1 MMHLVDR
8 PSAAVL
14 VGLALGG
21 ALGGAAQAPETE
33 TIGSHAA
40 GRMTGA
46 EIYRAACTGCHGPD
60 GSGTPRT
67 TVGFATP
74 LPDFSD
80 CNFATRE
87 NDADWTA
94 IIRDGGPVRGFTRF
108 MPAFRDALTAEE
120 IRGVIHYLRGFCR
133 SSAWPL
139 GGFNLPR
146 ALMTEKAFP
155 EDEAVLTTTVN
166 TSGPGSVS
174 SELVYERR
182 FGPRDQLEVDVPF
195 AFAQRAAGGSWTWSL
210 GDIALGPKHTFV
222 HSLASGTILSGL
234 GQIALPT
241 GDTAKGTGAGTTA
254 FELSAL
260 LGQLLPA
267 RSYFQLQGGVVLMA
281 DRARAPHQAFW
292 RGALG
297 TTVPFGSIS
306 RIWSPMVEVVGTRD
320 LVSGASAAWDVVPQ
334 FQLSLS
340 ARQHVRANVGV
351 SVPLTETDSRHP
363 QLLAYL
369 LWDWFDGGF
378 LEGWK
383 GWCPGCQH

>member
-1 MMHLVDR
+1 MPLVNGR
-8 PSAAVL
+8 SAAV
-14 VGLALGG
+14 VAGLALAG
-21 ALGGAAQAPETE
+21 ALSGAAQALPT
-33 TIGSHAA
+33 GAA
-40 GRMTGA
+40 GSPAAVRMSGA
-46 EIYRAACTGCHGPD
+46 DIYRSGCSGCHGPD
-60 GSGTPRT
+60 GSGAPRT

-74 LPDFSD
+74 PPDFTD

-94 IIRDGGPVRGFTRF
+94 IIQDGGPVRGFTRF
-108 MPAFRDALTAEE
+108 MPAFRDALTPDE
-120 IRGVIHYLRGFCR
+120 IRSVIQYIRGFCR
-133 SSAWPL
+133 SRGWPL
-139 GGFNLPR
+139 GVFNLPR
-146 ALMTEKAFP
+146 PLMTEKAFP

-166 TSGPGSVS
+166 TKGPGSVS

-195 AFAQRAAGGSWTWSL
+195 AFAQRPASGSWTAGL
-210 GDIALGPKHTFV
+210 GDIAVGPKHTFL
-222 HSLASGTILSGL
+222 HSLASGTIVSGL
-234 GQIALPT
+234 GQVALPT
-241 GDTAKGTGAGTTA
+241 GDTAKGIGSGATA

-267 RSYFQLQGGVVLMA
+267 RSYFQFQGGVVLSA
-281 DRARAPHQAFW
+281 DRSRLPHQAFW

-306 RIWSPMVEVVGTRD
+306 RIWSPMVEILGTRD
-320 LVSGASAAWDVVPQ
+320 LISGASAEWDVLPQ
-334 FQLSLS
+334 FQISLS

-351 SVPLTETDSRHP
+351 SIPVTETDSRHQ

-378 LEGWK
+378 FEGWK
-383 GWCPGCQH
+383 GWCPGCRH

>member
-1 MMHLVDR
+1 MQLVMR
-8 PSAAVL
+8 RWGAVL
-14 VGLALGG
+14 AGLALGG
-21 ALGGAAQAPETE
+21 ALRGAAQAPQAETA
-33 TIGSHAA
+33 GSPALA
-40 GRMTGA
+40 RMTGA
-46 EIYRAACTGCHGPD
+46 EIYRAGCSGCHGPD
-60 GSGTPRT
+60 GSGAPRT
-67 TVGFATP
+67 TVGFTTP
-74 LPDFSD
+74 LPDFTD

-87 NDADWTA
+87 NDTDWTA

-108 MPAFRDALTAEE
+108 MPAFRDALTPDE
-120 IRGVIHYLRGFCR
+120 IRRVISYLRSFCR
-133 SSAWPL
+133 SRAWPR
-139 GGFNLPR
+139 GEFNLPR

-155 EDEAVLTTTVN
+155 EDETVLTTTVN
-166 TSGPGSVS
+166 TRGPGSVS

-195 AFAQRAAGGSWTWSL
+195 AFAQRAGGGSWTGSI
-210 GDIALGPKHTFV
+210 GDIALGPKHAFV

-234 GQIALPT
+234 AQIALPT
-241 GDTAKGTGAGTTA
+241 GDTAKGTGSGTTG
-254 FELSAL
+254 FELFAL

-267 RSYFQLQGGVVLMA
+267 RSYFQFQGGVVLMA
-281 DRARAPHQAFW
+281 DRSRAPHQALW

-306 RIWSPMVEVVGTRD
+306 RIWSPMIEVVGTRD
-320 LVSGASAAWDVVPQ
+320 LVSGATTAWDILPQ

-340 ARQHVRANVGV
+340 ARQHVRANLGV
-351 SVPLTETDSRHP
+351 RIPLTETDSRHP
-363 QLLAYL
+363 QLVAYL